1 MSAGVGEQSLYTAVC
16 GTLPC
21 GEFHRCRKPYCP
33 RQGIR
38 GMDERAEILDLLREN
53 ARYSVAD
60 LARMTGLDEDE
71 AAAAVEALEAEGVV
85 RGYQAVVDWGQWTD
99 EPVQAHVELNVTLD
113 RETSYRDIADRIAKF
128 SEVRSLRLVSG
139 DYDFSLEVEADTM
152 GEVSRFV
159 SEKVAPVPEITQT
172 VTHYIMD
179 TYKDDGIV
187 FDDEDDDERLSV
199 TP

>member
-1 MSAGVGEQSLYTAVC
+1 ME
-16 GTLPC
+16 
-21 GEFHRCRKPYCP
+21 
-33 RQGIR
+33 
-38 GMDERAEILDLLREN
+38 ERAEILELLREN

-60 LARMTGLDEDE
+60 LARMTGLDEEE
-71 AAAAVEALEAEGVV
+71 AAATVEALEADGVV
-85 RGYQAVVDWGQWTD
+85 RGYQAVVDWSQWTD

-128 SEVRSLRLVSG
+128 TEVRSLRLVSG
-139 DYDFSLEVEADTM
+139 DYDFALEVEADTM

>member
-1 MSAGVGEQSLYTAVC
+1 
-16 GTLPC
+16 
-21 GEFHRCRKPYCP
+21 
-33 RQGIR
+33 
-38 GMDERAEILDLLREN
+38 MDERAEILDLLREN

-60 LARMTGLDEDE
+60 LARMTGLDETE
-71 AAAAVEALEAEGVV
+71 AAATVEELEAEGVV
-85 RGYQAVVDWGQWTD
+85 RGYQAVVDWGQWTE